1 MHGADRLAVPLRIDI
16 AEIFI
21 RFVLILITY
30 SIKNDFHI
38 PQNTSEMRIDR
49 MVPLI

>member
-1 MHGADRLAVPLRIDI
+1 MV
-16 AEIFI
+16 EIFR
-21 RFVLILITY
+21 RFVPIPITY

-38 PQNTSEMRIDR
+38 PQNISEMRIDR